1 MPTQSSNGTV
11 RRRIS
16 PTDISQYIRLEQ
28 CRRFLALRLKIHSGD
43 NNILTDYGV
52 VPERTGPL
60 LTRSG
65 ATFENLV
72 ETEAARHGR
81 VERFNRPPGQQFT
94 HNRELVELA
103 RQLAPGET
111 VTLFQVRLQ
120 VEVAGWEMRGD
131 LDILRLE
138 RTPEGSLNFLIADM
152 KSSAGPKVEHRLQ
165 VAFYRVMVE
174 AVFEQAGVAIDEKTI
189 TILYRGPVGEA
200 ETLGP
205 EDRAL
210 LEAHQA
216 AAKTVF
222 GLDTAYLENIADP
235 EAYLS
240 EVENLVTGEDSEAFR
255 LWLAPLD
262 SSPFHLT
269 NKCDS
274 CLYNPF
280 CMKYSAANDDLS
292 LIPQL
297 TQVDKEALRRNG
309 VTSVHDLAHLKDLKP
324 DSFELTITPG
334 QEELNRRL
342 ATTWPVG
349 PRLDELVHRARLYR
363 RFKGEKLEALN
374 FIPNA
379 GHGSLPY
386 SDEKQNPNLVRVYLD
401 AQQDYLKER
410 VYMLGALVVA
420 SENGRENPERRR
432 SIVRITATPPDTHEQ
447 EAALFLDW
455 IDQTLRAVVELAAPD
470 ANGEAKAP
478 IHLVFYDKW
487 AQQTLLEGLSRHLQG
502 ILGATPL
509 YDFLTQLAA
518 FDSPLVSYLENEIRE
533 LKNFPMV
540 CQSLQAVAAYLKFNW
555 REGTDYREIFKE
567 HLFDFWGRLDEATT
581 EPGTSAWYTNRAR
594 FSSLIPLEYVYA
606 AWDDLPGPPT
616 GESDTFTHYRTATLS
631 LISGFEVR
639 RLEAIEWV
647 AKSFKGN
654 HLTEK
659 TAFNLPDLAT
669 FEQKARTLAHALQ
682 EFVTIERH
690 VELGAWKSTRN
701 LAPERRVLMG
711 ETLLVR
717 YLESD
722 QDAATA
728 ERNRDNLRRYNLGQ
742 KYRADYKAAN
752 PNAKKVMLPAAQK
765 AESEWSQEGMSFKLR
780 LETAGV
786 WCPPEEIL
794 ALSNLRE
801 GDTVIIFP
809 RWTSDERLPPEER
822 TPNTPT
828 PKQMLYGMRVTIEKI
843 TLEPGQAG
851 QDATAFVE
859 VTPQKSFSNAAA
871 KGYVFGAMDKPLVA
885 DQFYTLDP
893 DINNWYTYWN
903 LQVTEGLAELEDQPS
918 TGSNTLYNRLAHPS
932 NQPLPRTEAS
942 LEGQARFL
950 AGLQAFEEHGLLH
963 GFEESKQ
970 AYIGGHLADPVI
982 LVQGPP
988 GTGKSYST
996 GFAVFARLQAALSA
1010 NQDGRVVLACK
1021 THAATDVLLENVLE
1035 VQQKLAWLRQ
1045 QQPELFDRYFDLRL
1059 LDIPLYRIAGRKDER
1074 PGIINLTKDGD
1085 KAKGEPTNRQ
1095 TLLSTPWCVAAATPG
1110 GIYGMREKK
1119 GSIFTQQFADC
1130 LVLDEASQMN
1140 LPEACMAALT
1150 LKVSGQLIVV
1160 GDHRQMPPII
1170 KHDWE
1175 GEARRTFKEYKSYQ
1189 SLFETLM
1196 ALDPPPPVI
1205 KFARSFRLHAA
1216 MAEFL
1221 RREIYSKDSIAYHS
1235 LKQDLLAGKDP
1246 AGPFLAAVLNP
1257 ACPLVV
1263 VTHNEG
1269 QSQTRN
1275 PFEQVLIEPILESL
1289 ANLYGL
1295 DAQEGMGVVVPHR
1308 AQRAALQQL
1317 LARIKPASE
1326 ADEFPVAAAV
1336 DTVER
1341 FQGGERE
1348 VILVSATESDKD
1360 YLLQAGEFLYDPR
1373 RLTVAISRAKRKMI
1387 LVAAQ
1392 SIFTLFSPEES
1403 AFANSQIWKN
1413 LLRHTCTVPLW
1424 QGEIEGQ
1431 RVEVWGN
1438 QPVEPPA

>member
-1 MPTQSSNGTV
+1 MPNQPVDGTV

-16 PTDISQYIRLEQ
+16 PTDISQYIRLQQ
-28 CRRFLALRLKIHSGD
+28 CRRFLALRLKEHSGGR
-43 NNILTDYGV
+43 NILAEYGV
-52 VPERTGPL
+52 VPEATGPL

-65 ATFENLV
+65 ASFEALV
-72 ETEAARHGR
+72 EAEAAIYGR
-81 VERFNRPPGQQFT
+81 VEKFNRPPGQSFT
-94 HNRELVELA
+94 HNRELIELA
-103 RQLAPGET
+103 QTLPPGEA

-120 VEVAGWEMRGD
+120 IEVAGWEMRGD

-138 RTPEGSLNFLIADM
+138 RTPAGRLNFLIADM

-174 AVFEQAGVAIDEKTI
+174 AVFEQAGIEAGEKTI
-189 TILYRGPVGEA
+189 AILYRGPTGEA
-200 ETLGP
+200 ESLSA
-205 EDRAL
+205 EDRAVL
-210 LEAHQA
+210 DAHQA
-216 AAKTVF
+216 AARLVF
-222 GLDTAYLENIADP
+222 GLETAFLELIADP
-235 EAYLS
+235 EAYLA
-240 EVENLVTGEDSEAFR
+240 EVENLVTGENSEAFR
-255 LWLAPLD
+255 LWLAPLE

-269 NKCDS
+269 GKCDS

-292 LIPQL
+292 LLPQL

-309 VTSVHDLAHLKDLKP
+309 VETVHELAHLKELNP
-324 DSFELTITPG
+324 PSLELTVAPG
-334 QEELNRRL
+334 QEELNHRL

-349 PRLDELVHRARLYR
+349 PRLDELVHRAKRYR
-363 RFKGEKLEALN
+363 RYKGEAIDALT
-374 FIPNA
+374 FIPSA

-386 SDEKQNPNLVRVYLD
+386 SDEKQNPNLIRVYLD

-410 VYMLGALVVA
+410 VYLLGALVVA
-420 SENGRENPERRR
+420 SENGQESPARRR
-432 SIVRITATPPDTHEQ
+432 SIVRITPAPPDTQEQ

-455 IDQTLRAVVELAAPD
+455 IDQTLRAVVELAAPN

-478 IHLVFYDKW
+478 IHLIFYDKW
-487 AQQTLLEGLSRHLQG
+487 SQQALLEGLARHLQG

-518 FDSPLVSYLENEIRE
+518 FDSPVVSYLENEIRE

-540 CQSLQAVAAYLKFNW
+540 CQSLQAVAAYLRFDW
-555 REGTDYREIFKE
+555 REGTDYREIFRE
-567 HLFDFWGRLDEATT
+567 HLFDIWGKLDEA
-581 EPGTSAWYTNRAR
+581 EREQGESPWYTNHAR
-594 FSSLIPLEYVYA
+594 FSSMIPLEYAYA
-606 AWDDLPGPPT
+606 AWDELSGPLPG
-616 GESDTFTHYRTATLS
+616 EQDTFTPYRTATLS
-631 LISGFEVR
+631 LITGFQTR
-639 RLEAIEWV
+639 RLEAIEWIT
-647 AKSFKGN
+647 KDFRGN

-659 TAFNLPDLAT
+659 TAFSLPDLAN

-690 VELGAWKSTRN
+690 VELGAWKATRN

-722 QDAATA
+722 QDQATT
-728 ERNRDNLRRYNLGQ
+728 ERNRDNQRRYTLGQ
-742 KYRADYKAAN
+742 QFRAEYKAAN
-752 PNAKKVMLPAAQK
+752 PNAKKVMLSAAQK
-765 AESEWSQEGMSFKLR
+765 AECDWSQDGLKFRLR

-786 WCPPEEIL
+786 WCSAEEVL

-809 RWTSDERLPPEER
+809 RWTSDERLPPEQR
-822 TPNTPT
+822 TLNTPT
-828 PKQMLYGMRVTIEKI
+828 PKQMLYGMRVSIERI
-843 TLEPGQAG
+843 ILEPGKPG
-851 QDATAFVE
+851 QDSIAFVE
-859 VTPQKSFSNAAA
+859 VTPQKSFGKAE
-871 KGYVFGAMDKPLVA
+871 GYVFPAIEKPLA
-885 DQFYTLDP
+885 PDQFYTLDP
-893 DINNWYTYWN
+893 DVNNWYTYWN
-903 LQVTEGLAELEDQPS
+903 SQVAQGLSEIEDHPALG
-918 TGSNTLYNRLAHPS
+918 TNTLYNRLAYPS
-932 NQPLPRTEAS
+932 NQPLNQHETAK
-942 LEGQARFL
+942 EGQARFM
-950 AGLQAFEEHGLLH
+950 AGLQAFERLDLLH
-963 GFEESKQ
+963 DFEESKQ

-996 GFAVFARLQAALSA
+996 GFAVFARIQAALAA
-1010 NQDGRVVLACK
+1010 NQDCRVVLACK
-1021 THAATDVLLENVLE
+1021 THAATDVLLENVLV
-1035 VQQKLAWLRQ
+1035 VQRKLLDLAHL
-1045 QQPELFDRYFDLRL
+1045 QPELFDHYFDRRL
-1059 LDIPLYRIAGRKDER
+1059 LEVPLYRVAGRKDQLD
-1074 PGIINLTKDGD
+1074 GITGLARDADKVKGD
-1085 KAKGEPTNRQ
+1085 PTNRQ
-1095 TLLSTPWCVAAATPG
+1095 TLLSTSWNVMAATPG

-1119 GSIFTQQFADC
+1119 GSIFTQQFADY

-1140 LPEACMAALT
+1140 LPEACMAALV
-1150 LKVSGQLIVV
+1150 LKPSGQLIVV

-1175 GEARRTFKEYKSYQ
+1175 GETRRTFQEYKSYQ

-1196 ALDPPPPVI
+1196 ALQPAPPVI

-1221 RREIYSKDSIAYHS
+1221 RREIYSKDAIAYHS
-1235 LKQDLLAGKDP
+1235 LKQDLLTAKHH
-1246 AGPFLAAVLNP
+1246 AGPFLAAVLDP
-1257 ACPLVV
+1257 AYPLVV
-1263 VTHNEG
+1263 ITHSEG

-1275 PFEQVLIEPILESL
+1275 SFEQTLIEPILESL
-1289 ANLYGL
+1289 ANVYEL

-1308 AQRAALQQL
+1308 AQRAALQQM
-1317 LARIKPASE
+1317 LARLKPAE
-1326 ADEFPVAAAV
+1326 EEGGFPVASAV

-1341 FQGGERE
+1341 FQGGERQ

-1392 SIFTLFSPEES
+1392 SIFTLFSPQEA

-1431 RVEVWGN
+1431 WVEVWGN
-1438 QPVEPPA
+1438 QPLNQD